1 MDLLKTISILPVLL
15 LAVSMA
21 VTVPVQGQD
30 ALVEAF
36 RVSYELEHQGNYT
49 NAAVRLQQVY
59 QRDSYEINLRL
70 GWLYYRAGA
79 FDESEAYYS
88 NAVALKPYAVEP
100 RFGLA
105 LPLAAAGKSDE
116 LIVLYGRI
124 LETDPQNSIANYRL
138 GLIYYNRGEYEKAD
152 SYIEKVVNLYPFDYD
167 SLILFGWNKLAL
179 QRNREARVL
188 FQKVL
193 LYSPGDESALQGLEM
208 LK

>member
-1 MDLLKTISILPVLL
+1 MDPLKTLYTLPILLFAISV
-15 LAVSMA
+15 V
-21 VTVPVQGQD
+21 VPVQGQD
-30 ALVEAF
+30 VQVEAF
-36 RVSYELEHQGNYT
+36 RVSYELEQQGDYKS
-49 NAAVRLQQVY
+49 AAVRLQQVY
-59 QRDSYEINLRL
+59 QRDSYEISLRL

-79 FDESEAYYS
+79 FNESEAYYR
-88 NAVALKPYAVEP
+88 NAVALRPYAIEP

-105 LPLAAAGKSDE
+105 LPFAAAGKWDE

-138 GLIYYNRGEYEKAD
+138 GLIYHNRGEYERAD
-152 SYIEKVVNLYPFDYD
+152 PYIGKVVNLYPFDYD
-167 SLILFGWNKLAL
+167 SLLLFGWNKLAL

-193 LYSPGDESALQGLEM
+193 LYNPGDESALQGLEM